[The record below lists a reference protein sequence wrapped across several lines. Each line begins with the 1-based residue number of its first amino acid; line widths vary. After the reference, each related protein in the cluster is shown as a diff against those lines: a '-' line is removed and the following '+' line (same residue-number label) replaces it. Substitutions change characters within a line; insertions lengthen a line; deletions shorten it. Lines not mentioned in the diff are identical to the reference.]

1 MWAAGIAAGAALV
14 GLWSVGG
21 AGFLRLSG
29 VVLVLVGAAAAA
41 AGTGLVGWLA
51 VAAAIGAT
59 VVAGKRPYSVALFAA
74 VTVLLAAVAIADS
87 PVVLALSGSL
97 FLGGVTAEMM
107 LGHWYLVDPRLPRW
121 ALQGLVIGAGGAMV
135 VDVVFVIGAGALDW
149 GPGDEVIGWAF
160 LGLSALSAG
169 LLVAVSFALREPSY
183 TGVMAATGLSYLAVL
198 TSFGV
203 VVLGRLLAF

>member
-97 FLGGVTAEMM
+97 FLGRRDSRNDARP
-107 LGHWYLVDPRLPRW
+107 LV
-121 ALQGLVIGAGGAMV
+121 
-135 VDVVFVIGAGALDW
+135 
-149 GPGDEVIGWAF
+149 PG
-160 LGLSALSAG
+160 
-169 LLVAVSFALREPSY
+169 RPSNCPD
-183 TGVMAATGLSYLAVL
+183 
-198 TSFGV
+198 
-203 VVLGRLLAF
+203 GRSKGS